1 MDDFFADADAWFD
14 QAGFDDDFLWRGR
27 VVNLMEDIS
36 QQVSI
41 DNYASPIL
49 GTPHE
54 LGDWDENGYVEILR
68 GQDTNDII
76 YGRREINKLIGRAGG
91 DVFVMS
97 GNDSAEDFNVLE
109 GDRIFCPDYDGEL
122 YITEVYSGDD
132 IETIIEDSGGFWS
145 GMSMTLY
152 DTSGIDAYNSII
164 GDGDLRLVAENFE
177 VPA

>member
-14 QAGFDDDFLWRGR
+14 QAGKDDDFLWRGR
-27 VVNLMEDIS
+27 VRSLMIDIS
-36 QQVSI
+36 QHASI

-49 GTPHE
+49 GNPQ
-54 LGDWDENGYVEILR
+54 GPDNRDEVEILW
-68 GQDTNDII
+68 GQDTNDVI
-76 YGRREINKLIGRAGG
+76 YGSGGRNKLIGRAGG

-132 IETIIEDSGGFWS
+132 IETIIETSWS
-145 GMSMTLY
+145 GLSMTLY
-152 DTSGIDAYNSII
+152 ETSGIDAYNSII

>member
-14 QAGFDDDFLWRGR
+14 QAGLDDDFLWRGR

-49 GTPHE
+49 GTPYE
-54 LGDWDENGYVEILR
+54 IGDWDENEYVEILR

-76 YGRREINKLIGRAGG
+76 YGGRREINKLIGRAGA

-122 YITEVYSGDD
+122 YITEVYRGDD
-132 IETIIEDSGGFWS
+132 IETTIETSGSWS

>member
-14 QAGFDDDFLWRGR
+14 QAGFDDDFLWRWR
-27 VVNLMEDIS
+27 VVDLMEDIS
-36 QQVSI
+36 EQVSI
-41 DNYASPIL
+41 HNYASPIL
-49 GTPHE
+49 GTPQGH
-54 LGDWDENGYVEILR
+54 GDWDDWDEVEILW

-76 YGRREINKLIGRAGG
+76 YGRREVNKLIGRAGS

-122 YITEVYSGDD
+122 YITEVYDGDD
-132 IETIIEDSGGFWS
+132 IETIIETSWS
-145 GMSMTLY
+145 GVSMTLY

>member
-1 MDDFFADADAWFD
+1 MMLFMEM
-14 QAGFDDDFLWRGR
+14 GGR
-27 VVNLMEDIS
+27 N
-36 QQVSI
+36 
-41 DNYASPIL
+41 N
-49 GTPHE
+49 
-54 LGDWDENGYVEILR
+54 
-68 GQDTNDII
+68 
-76 YGRREINKLIGRAGG
+76 LIGRAGG

-97 GNDSAEDFNVLE
+97 GADSVEDFNVLE